1 MSRPPSKKRKN
12 HKPVI
17 TVVVS
22 RLRIWSSLL
31 LATMISVAATGW
43 VYAQSKSRPS
53 TKRPAAS
60 AQKPSAK
67 SEAAFNDLAKRAE
80 EASAAEKL
88 DEALPLYQQ
97 ALRLRSTWAEGWWR
111 AGTILYEKD
120 VYAEARDAFRRLVAL
135 EPKQGAAW
143 AMLGLCE
150 FQTREFERAAA
161 SLQRGRALGI
171 AGNQQLNSVVR
182 YHTALVYT
190 RLEQFEI
197 AYEILREFLRE
208 GNENQK
214 VVEAFGLTM
223 LRLPFLPNE
232 IPPDRREQ
240 VLIAGRAGFNMAAR
254 RMDEARKAFDE
265 LVARYPE
272 APNTH
277 YAFGVYLLNQDA
289 DAALEEFRREL
300 KISPA
305 HVPAMLQM
313 AFEYLKRDEHEN
325 ALPWAEQ
332 SVKLSPNL
340 FPARNALG
348 RILLELGQ
356 IERAIVELEAG
367 VKLAPDSPEMHFALA
382 RAYTRAGRKQEA
394 ARERETFQ
402 RLDKLY
408 RTQRDGAQ
416 SVGGEETG
424 EKPIKPQD

>member
-1 MSRPPSKKRKN
+1 
-12 HKPVI
+12 VI
-17 TVVVS
+17 IS
-22 RLRIWSSLL
+22 GFRIWSSFL
-31 LATMISVAATGW
+31 LATMISITATGW

-53 TKRPAAS
+53 TRRPAAS

-80 EASAAEKL
+80 EASAADKL
-88 DEALPLYQQ
+88 DEALPLYVQ
-97 ALRLRSTWAEGWWR
+97 ALRLRPGWPEGWWR
-111 AGTILYEKD
+111 VGTILYEKD

-150 FQTREFERAAA
+150 FQTREFERAAV

-171 AGNQQLNSVVR
+171 GGNQQLNSVVR

-197 AYEILREFLRE
+197 AFEILREFLRE
-208 GNENQK
+208 GNESPK
-214 VVEAFGLTM
+214 VIEAFGLTM

-232 IPPDRREQ
+232 VPPDRREQ

-254 RMDEARKAFDE
+254 RMDEARKAFNE

-300 KISPA
+300 KISPS
-305 HVPAMLQM
+305 HVPAMLQL

-325 ALPWAEQ
+325 ALPWAEA
-332 SVKLSPNL
+332 SVKLAPNL

-356 IERAIVELEAG
+356 VERAIKELEAG
-367 VKLAPDSPEMHFALA
+367 VKLAPDSAEMHFALA

-394 ARERETFQ
+394 AREREIFQ

-408 RTQRDGAQ
+408 RTQREGSQ
-416 SVGGEETG
+416 SVGEEPV
-424 EKPIKPQD
+424 EKPIKPRG